1 MVQQQV
7 VSNWQKIPT
16 AVRRFL
22 GRALV
27 LLIGWQLVY
36 MLYLQPN
43 RLFDAFLTR
52 LTGVA
57 TEKVLQLLYAGR
69 TFHTTHL
76 NQTVYLEGTISQ
88 TGSAWVWM
96 GEHPLISIADGCNG
110 LNMYAMFL
118 GFVIAYPAG
127 MVLKLAFGTLGLTTL
142 IGVNVARCVGLAI
155 LQIYYP
161 DFTVFAHHYI
171 FNVLTY
177 AAVFGLWYWFT
188 KRTAQ

>member
-1 MVQQQV
+1 MLQQQL
-7 VSNWQKIPT
+7 VSNWQKIPG
-16 AVRRFL
+16 AVKSFL
-22 GRALV
+22 GRALA
-27 LLIGWQLVY
+27 LLIGWQLLY
-36 MLYLQPN
+36 MLYLQPT

-69 TFHTTHL
+69 AFDTTHL
-76 NQTVYLEGTISQ
+76 STTTELAGTVSQ

-96 GEHPLISIADGCNG
+96 GEQPLISIADPCNG
-110 LNMYAMFL
+110 LNMYALFL
-118 GFVIAYPAG
+118 GFVIAYPVG
-127 MVLKLAFGTLGLTTL
+127 VVLKLAFGTLGLTTL
-142 IGVNVARCVGLAI
+142 IGVNLARCVGLAV

-188 KRTAQ
+188 KKAVL

>member
-1 MVQQQV
+1 MLQQQL

-16 AVRRFL
+16 AVKRFL
-22 GRALV
+22 GRALA

-57 TEKVLQLLYAGR
+57 TEKVLQLLYAGC

-96 GEHPLISIADGCNG
+96 GEQHLISIADGCNG

-127 MVLKLAFGTLGLTTL
+127 AVLKLAFGALGLSAL

-155 LQIYYP
+155 LQFYYP

-188 KRTAQ
+188 KKAVS